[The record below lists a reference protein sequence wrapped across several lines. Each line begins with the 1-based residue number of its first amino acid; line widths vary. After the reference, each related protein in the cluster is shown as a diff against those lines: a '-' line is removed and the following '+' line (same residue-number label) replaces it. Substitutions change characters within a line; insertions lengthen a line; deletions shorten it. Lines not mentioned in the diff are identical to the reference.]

1 MDLNA
6 YSSYS
11 YAFKAQSFTVDKI
24 AGFVCN
30 RGAAL

>member
-11 YAFKAQSFTVDKI
+11 YAFKARSFTVDKI
-24 AGFVCN
+24 TGFVYN